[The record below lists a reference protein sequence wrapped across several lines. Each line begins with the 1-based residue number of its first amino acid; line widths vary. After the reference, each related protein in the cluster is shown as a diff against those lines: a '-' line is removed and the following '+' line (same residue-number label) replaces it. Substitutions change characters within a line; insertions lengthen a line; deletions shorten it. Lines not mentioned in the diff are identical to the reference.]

1 MNILQDIVKKQKNG
15 VAAGLYSCC
24 SANEFVLRAVMRK
37 AADCNTCALIEAT
50 ANQVNQDGGYTG
62 MTPAQFSRYVRK
74 LAAEEGLKEELLIL
88 GGDHLGPLTW
98 AGLPEKEAMDK
109 AKELVRQYAKA
120 GCIKIH
126 IDTSM
131 KLKDDPHKERLDER
145 TIARRGA
152 ELIEAA
158 EDAFRECGE
167 KDVSLYGPNYV
178 IGSEVPV
185 PGGVKGKDNM
195 RITAPEDCVRTL
207 GFFRSI
213 MKERG
218 MEDAWKRVIAIV
230 VQPGVEFGDR
240 EICEYNRRKAQ
251 ELTSVMKNY
260 PGIVLEGHSTDYQ
273 TPEHLKEMVEDGIAF
288 LKVGPALTFSM
299 REGIFALESIEKE
312 LFAPGERS
320 YVRETLDEVMA
331 QKPDYWSQYYHGSE
345 RDIRNARA
353 FSLSDRCRYYF
364 QIPDV
369 TNAVDKLLGNLR
381 KDIIPYSMLSQYLP
395 GQYWKVREGVVVNS
409 GYELLLDYIGE
420 RCDEYL
426 YAAGMKEKGGLYNA
440 IG

>member
-1 MNILQDIVKKQKNG
+1 MNILQDIVKKQKEG
-15 VAAGLYSCC
+15 IPAGIYSCC
-24 SANEFVLRAVMRK
+24 SANEFVLRAVLRK

-74 LAAEEGLKEELLIL
+74 LAEEEGLKKEQLIL
-88 GGDHLGPLTW
+88 GGDHLGPLVW
-98 AGLPEKEAMDK
+98 AGLPEREAMKK
-109 AKELVRQYAKA
+109 AKELVRQYVQA

-131 KLKDDPHKERLDER
+131 KLKDDTLEECLDER
-145 TIARRGA
+145 VIARRGT

-158 EDAFRECGE
+158 EEAFREYGG
-167 KDVSLYGPNYV
+167 KDPCQSLPSYV

-185 PGGVKGKDNM
+185 PGGVKKEENM

-207 GFFRSI
+207 GFFRSR
-213 MKERG
+213 MKEQG
-218 MEDAWKRVIAIV
+218 MEEVWKRVIAIV
-230 VQPGVEFGDR
+230 VQPGVEFSGH
-240 EICEYNRRKAQ
+240 EICEYNREKAQ

-288 LKVGPALTFSM
+288 LKVGPALTFSL
-299 REGIFALESIEKE
+299 REGIFALEGIEKE
-312 LFAPGERS
+312 LFAAGERS

-331 QKPDYWSQYYHGSE
+331 EKPDYWRQYYRGSE
-345 RDIRNARA
+345 REIRNARA

-364 QIPDV
+364 QMPDV
-369 TNAVDKLLGNLR
+369 VNAVNKLLDNLQ
-381 KDIIPYSMLSQYLP
+381 KDVIPYSLLSQYLP
-395 GQYWKVREGVVVNS
+395 VQYRKVREGIVVNT

-426 YAAGMKEKGGLYNA
+426 YAAGIKEKRRAL
-440 IG
+440 